1 MALLTCYPG
10 MNKKEPIKKK
20 PLPQDV
26 WIQLA
31 LNDIKSSRILYE
43 KGEYR
48 NAYFLFQQASEKAN
62 KAMWLI
68 SGFVTA
74 EELFNLKHDQFKVFR
89 TAIIKQ
95 LENVKEIQ
103 TILSHYPQAE
113 NKAIFEN
120 SKLALYKKN
129 LAATQSFFDGA
140 KQLDL
145 VNIPTSE
152 LTQLHRKLLSLEKIK
167 LKIPVEADRKVK
179 KNWLDLAD
187 WIGNFNTPEA
197 IEAKHQILEYI
208 SDPANAK
215 DIVEQIIHSAF
226 IVVEMAS
233 IEYTLFACAVLTIQH
248 SSISRYPDEKFNPIE
263 LYNLRLP
270 LVKKMPLF
278 VNSLE
283 KAILKLS
290 TI

>member
-1 MALLTCYPG
+1 MT
-10 MNKKEPIKKK
+10 KQKDITKEIAA
-20 PLPQDV
+20 QNV

-31 LNDIKSSRILYE
+31 LNDIKSSKILYAQ
-43 KGEYR
+43 GEYR

-68 SGFVTA
+68 AGFVTA
-74 EELFNLKHDQFKVFR
+74 EDLFDLKHNQFKVYR
-89 TAIIKQ
+89 EAIVKQ

-103 TILSHYPQAE
+103 TILSKYPQTE
-113 NKAIFEN
+113 NKDIFEN
-120 SKLALYKKN
+120 SKLAVYKKN

-152 LTQLHRKLLSLEKIK
+152 LTQLHRKLLSIEKIK
-167 LKIPVEADRKVK
+167 LKIPVKADRTVK
-179 KNWLDLAD
+179 KIWLNLAD
-187 WIGNFNTPEA
+187 WIGSFNTPEA
-197 IEAKHQILEYI
+197 IEAKQQILDYI
-208 SDPANAK
+208 RDPQNSK

-263 LYNLRLP
+263 LYTLRLP

-278 VNSLE
+278 IDSLE
-283 KAILKLS
+283 KAVLKLS
-290 TI
+290 SI